1 MDFKDIDLTK
11 IKISDNGKFIELATP
26 LKIVTPKM
34 YLPFGVE
41 KEYNNYVMKL
51 QFRGINESDELK
63 QFYKFIL
70 NLEKVLRALTGT
82 DSELL
87 KTQIKPSEKYD
98 PVLLTKIPQQKD
110 KFLCEASD
118 SEGVPLNITL
128 LQKGYYRCVLLVD
141 SIWKIKG
148 KYYYKLKVKNIRTC
162 V

>member
-1 MDFKDIDLTK
+1 MDFKDIDLTE
-11 IKISDNGKFIELATP
+11 IKLVDNGKFIEFQTP
-26 LKIVTPKM
+26 LRILTPKM

-70 NLEKVLRALTGT
+70 NLEKVLRALTKT
-82 DSELL
+82 DEEFL
-87 KTQIKPSEKYD
+87 KSQLKPGGKYD
-98 PVLLTKIPQQKD
+98 PVLLTKIPQQNN
-110 KFLCEASD
+110 KFLCEAYESD
-118 SEGVPLNITL
+118 NTPLNITL
-128 LQKGYYRCVLLVD
+128 LNKNFYRCILLID

-148 KYYYKLKVKNIRTC
+148 KYYYKLKVKNIRIC